1 MAKENVSAG
10 ASGGTQKTA
19 ADYSAEI
26 MAPYIA
32 DQNAAKSDVTATK
45 NLIASGDTAQKAAIA
60 ALPTNAGGNA
70 YSPFSAS
77 NNISLEQGNQSGSQI
92 INDLLKEWGL
102 DGIAATVWNN
112 FKAGDP
118 TAKITDFIRS
128 TPQYSARFPGISAL
142 AKKGQAITEADYISK
157 EVADQ
162 QVMRAYL
169 GTSSGLWTDRNTL
182 GNLIANQ
189 VSTSELSN
197 RLQAAQSSVLSADP
211 ATVQFLKDN
220 YGLTSG
226 DLTAYFLNPD
236 KALADIQRRA
246 DAGQLGGIAA
256 ETGFG
261 ISGTQAD
268 ALAAQG
274 VNPAASRNTFAQLGM
289 DGQLQQALPGDFSTG
304 QVSQQQL
311 LDASFKGD
319 ASAQKALSDTIA
331 KRKAVFQ
338 DNGGF
343 ATDNQG
349 VAGLG
354 VANTR

>member
-1 MAKENVSAG
+1 MKETVSAG
-10 ASGGTQKTA
+10 ASGSTQKTA
-19 ADYSAEI
+19 ADYSQEI
-26 MAPYIA
+26 MAPYLA
-32 DQNAAKSDVTATK
+32 DQAQAQNDVRDAKAYPAQYQAAVAT
-45 NLIASGDTAQKAAIA
+45 AIA
-60 ALPTNAGGNA
+60 NLPTNAGGNV
-70 YSPFSAS
+70 YSPFSAAD
-77 NNISLEQGNQSGSQI
+77 NISLEQGNQSGSQI

-102 DGIAATVWNN
+102 DGLASTVWNN

-118 TAKITDFIRS
+118 AAKITDFIRS
-128 TPQYSARFPGISAL
+128 TPQYSARFPGIAAL
-142 AKKGQAITEADYISK
+142 AKKGQAITEADYINK

-246 DAGQLGGIAA
+246 DAGQLGGVASEA
-256 ETGFG
+256 GFG
-261 ISGTQAD
+261 ISGNQAD
-268 ALAAQG
+268 QLAAAG
-274 VNPAASRNTFAQLGM
+274 VNPASSRSTFAQLGLQ
-289 DGQLQQALPGDFSTG
+289 GQLQQGLPGDTSTG
-304 QVSQQQL
+304 QVSQDQL
-311 LDASFKGD
+311 LKASFLGD
-319 ASAQKALSDTIA
+319 ASSQKALSDTIA

-354 VANTR
+354 VASTR